1 MTGLP
6 QDLRANLA
14 STTPW
19 LAMAALLAIASWI
32 NWIIALDE
40 LHLQAERL
48 FPGDLSAAMSA
59 DLASVTRHLTIRITW
74 GLSGIG
80 FSLVSLA
87 AILISGY
94 AITSCFREVA
104 SQVRLAGG
112 VLIAA
117 CVVPFVLVAF
127 FGAEYILS
135 EPAAT
140 DELRGA
146 SIRQTWFRYAID
158 ADVAFDNISYL
169 VFLLLAA
176 AASAM
181 LLRPV
186 EPGSPVDLLRRRISR
201 LQAILFVGA
210 AALAVRAIEMY
221 LFYRWPAAWLTGN
234 DAQDVGEIALNVST
248 AYGAFFTGILASIYL
263 PTAFVLRSR
272 AGALADQEVADK
284 PEQRD
289 RWLKKAG
296 LDLLPLQEFAHLLV
310 ILAPLIAGGPL
321 AKVIGTFGG

>member
-1 MTGLP
+1 M
-6 QDLRANLA
+6 
-14 STTPW
+14 
-19 LAMAALLAIASWI
+19 
-32 NWIIALDE
+32 
-40 LHLQAERL
+40 
-48 FPGDLSAAMSA
+48 
-59 DLASVTRHLTIRITW
+59 
-74 GLSGIG
+74 
-80 FSLVSLA
+80 
-87 AILISGY
+87 
-94 AITSCFREVA
+94 
-104 SQVRLAGG
+104 
-112 VLIAA
+112 
-117 CVVPFVLVAF
+117 
-127 FGAEYILS
+127 
-135 EPAAT
+135 
-140 DELRGA
+140 
-146 SIRQTWFRYAID
+146 
-158 ADVAFDNISYL
+158 
-169 VFLLLAA
+169 
-176 AASAM
+176 
-181 LLRPV
+181 
-186 EPGSPVDLLRRRISR
+186 DLLRRRISR

-272 AGALADQEVADK
+272 AGALADQEVVDK